1 MSIIAAVSGGNSPRS
16 HETAAKVSS
25 SMNDKITL
33 VEAAKQAAVSR
44 DKAKYWLELLG
55 CCLIKEK
62 QKSFVPLGTVILLE
76 AMRLAIE
83 SGLTPS
89 AAAEHVKLTYSE
101 KHVTQEPAKVPEV
114 RDDAITRMTERIES
128 LEKAVLMLV
137 EENRNLAQRVGG
149 MQILLA
155 PPIKPAPAIAWKPE
169 KLKSPLEGMTWYQK
183 VWVEW
188 FEPWRMRR
196 YAS

>member
-1 MSIIAAVSGGNSPRS
+1 
-16 HETAAKVSS
+16 
-25 SMNDKITL
+25 MNDGISL

-55 CCLIKEK
+55 CCLTKKK
-62 QKSFVPLGTVILLE
+62 QKSFAPLEAVFFLE

-101 KHVTQEPAKVPEV
+101 KQTPKEPVKAFEMT
-114 RDDAITRMTERIES
+114 DDTVTRMSARIES

-137 EENRNLAQRVGG
+137 EENRNLVQQVGG
-149 MQILLA
+149 IRLLLM
-155 PPIKPAPAIAWKPE
+155 PPAKPTTAVITWQPAKP
-169 KLKSPLEGMTWYQK
+169 KDPLEGMAWYQR

-188 FEPWRMRR
+188 FEPWKMRK

>member
-1 MSIIAAVSGGNSPRS
+1 
-16 HETAAKVSS
+16 
-25 SMNDKITL
+25 MNDRISL
-33 VEAAKQAAVSR
+33 VDAAKQAAVSR

-62 QKSFVPLGTVILLE
+62 QKSFVPLGAVVLLE

-101 KHVTQEPAKVPEV
+101 KQEPKEPTKALEGPN
-114 RDDAITRMTERIES
+114 DAVDKMATRIEA

-137 EENRNLAQRVGG
+137 EENRTLNQRVVG
-149 MQILLA
+149 MQAFLM
-155 PPIKPAPAIAWKPE
+155 PPAKPTTPMIPWQPE
-169 KLKSPLEGMTWYQK
+169 KAKDPLEGLAWYQRA
-183 VWVEW
+183 WVQV

>member
-1 MSIIAAVSGGNSPRS
+1 M
-16 HETAAKVSS
+16 K
-25 SMNDKITL
+25 DKISL
-33 VEAAKQAAVSR
+33 VNAAKQAAVTR

-62 QKSFVPLGTVILLE
+62 QKSFVPMGAVVLLE

-101 KHVTQEPAKVPEV
+101 KQEPKEPTKALEAPN
-114 RDDAITRMTERIES
+114 DAVNKMSSRIEA

-137 EENRNLAQRVGG
+137 EENRTLNQRVVG
-149 MQILLA
+149 MQTLLMPLA
-155 PPIKPAPAIAWKPE
+155 KPTTPMIPWESE
-169 KLKSPLEGMTWYQK
+169 KSKDPLEGMTWYQRA
-183 VWVEW
+183 WVEI

>member
-1 MSIIAAVSGGNSPRS
+1 
-16 HETAAKVSS
+16 
-25 SMNDKITL
+25 MNDRISL
-33 VEAAKQAAVSR
+33 VAAAKQAAVSR

-62 QKSFVPLGTVILLE
+62 QKSFVPLGAVVLLE

-101 KHVTQEPAKVPEV
+101 KQEPKEPTKALEVP
-114 RDDAITRMTERIES
+114 DDAITRMSARIES

-137 EENRNLAQRVGG
+137 EENRNLVHRVGG
-149 MQILLA
+149 MQMLLMPA
-155 PPIKPAPAIAWKPE
+155 PKPAVPAITWQPE
-169 KLKSPLEGMTWYQK
+169 KPKDPLEGLAWYQRA
-183 VWVEW
+183 WVQV

>member
-1 MSIIAAVSGGNSPRS
+1 
-16 HETAAKVSS
+16 
-25 SMNDKITL
+25 MNDRISL
-33 VEAAKQAAVSR
+33 VDAAKQAAVSR

-62 QKSFVPLGTVILLE
+62 QKSFVPLGAVVLLE

-101 KHVTQEPAKVPEV
+101 KQEPKEPTKALEVPN
-114 RDDAITRMTERIES
+114 DAVNKMTTRIEA

-137 EENRNLAQRVGG
+137 EENRTLNQRVSGIQAFL
-149 MQILLA
+149 M
-155 PPIKPAPAIAWKPE
+155 PPAKPAMPMIPWQPE
-169 KLKSPLEGMTWYQK
+169 KPKDPLEGLAWYQRA
-183 VWVEW
+183 WVQV
-188 FEPWRMRR
+188 FEPWRMRK

>member
-1 MSIIAAVSGGNSPRS
+1 
-16 HETAAKVSS
+16 
-25 SMNDKITL
+25 MNDRISL

-62 QKSFVPLGTVILLE
+62 QKSFVPLGAVVLLE

-101 KHVTQEPAKVPEV
+101 KQAPKEPTKALEVPN
-114 RDDAITRMTERIES
+114 DAVNKMAARIES

-137 EENRNLAQRVGG
+137 EENRTLNQRVGG
-149 MQILLA
+149 IQAFLM
-155 PPIKPAPAIAWKPE
+155 PPE
-169 KLKSPLEGMTWYQK
+169 KVAAPLIPWQPEKPKDPLEGLAWYQR
-183 VWVEW
+183 VWVEY

>member
-1 MSIIAAVSGGNSPRS
+1 
-16 HETAAKVSS
+16 
-25 SMNDKITL
+25 MNDRISL
-33 VEAAKQAAVSR
+33 VDAAKQAAVSR

-62 QKSFVPLGTVILLE
+62 QKSFVPLGAVVLLE

-101 KHVTQEPAKVPEV
+101 KQEPKEPTKALEVPN
-114 RDDAITRMTERIES
+114 DAVNKMTTRIEA

-137 EENRNLAQRVGG
+137 EENRNLVQRVGG
-149 MQILLA
+149 MQMLLM
-155 PPIKPAPAIAWKPE
+155 PPAKPTTAAIAWQPE
-169 KLKSPLEGMTWYQK
+169 KPKDPLEGMAWYQRISK
-183 VWVEW
+183 L
-188 FEPWRMRR
+188 
-196 YAS
+196 

>member
-1 MSIIAAVSGGNSPRS
+1 
-16 HETAAKVSS
+16 
-25 SMNDKITL
+25 MNDRVSL
-33 VEAAKQAAVSR
+33 VDAAKQAAVSR

-62 QKSFVPLGTVILLE
+62 QKSFVPLGAVVLLE

-101 KHVTQEPAKVPEV
+101 QQEPKEPAKAIATP
-114 RDDAITRMTERIES
+114 DDAVARMAARIES
-128 LEKAVLMLV
+128 LERAVLMLV
-137 EENRNLAQRVGG
+137 EENRNLVQRVGG
-149 MQILLA
+149 IQVLLM
-155 PPIKPAPAIAWKPE
+155 PAGKTAVPAIVWQPE
-169 KLKSPLEGMTWYQK
+169 KPKDPLEGLAWYQRA
-183 VWVEW
+183 WVQV
-188 FEPWRMRR
+188 FEPWKMRR

>member
-1 MSIIAAVSGGNSPRS
+1 
-16 HETAAKVSS
+16 
-25 SMNDKITL
+25 MNDRITL

-55 CCLIKEK
+55 CCLFKEK
-62 QKSFVPLGTVILLE
+62 QKSFVPLGAVVLLE

-89 AAAEHVKLTYSE
+89 AAAEHVKLTYAD
-101 KHVTQEPAKVPEV
+101 KQEPKEPTKALEVP
-114 RDDAITRMTERIES
+114 DDAVTRMSARIES

-137 EENRNLAQRVGG
+137 EENRNLVQRVGG
-149 MQILLA
+149 MQMLLM
-155 PPIKPAPAIAWKPE
+155 PPAKSTTAAIAWQPE
-169 KLKSPLEGMTWYQK
+169 KPKDPLEGMAWYQRI
-183 VWVEW
+183 WVEC

>member
-1 MSIIAAVSGGNSPRS
+1 
-16 HETAAKVSS
+16 
-25 SMNDKITL
+25 MNDRISL
-33 VEAAKQAAVSR
+33 VDAAKQAAVSR

-62 QKSFVPLGTVILLE
+62 QKSFVPLGAVVLLE

-101 KHVTQEPAKVPEV
+101 KQEPKEPTKALEVPN
-114 RDDAITRMTERIES
+114 DAVNKMTTRIEA

-137 EENRNLAQRVGG
+137 EENRNLVQRVGG
-149 MQILLA
+149 MQMLLM
-155 PPIKPAPAIAWKPE
+155 PPAKPTTAAIAWQPE
-169 KLKSPLEGMTWYQK
+169 KPKDPLEGMAWYQRISK
-183 VWVEW
+183 
-188 FEPWRMRR
+188 P
-196 YAS
+196 